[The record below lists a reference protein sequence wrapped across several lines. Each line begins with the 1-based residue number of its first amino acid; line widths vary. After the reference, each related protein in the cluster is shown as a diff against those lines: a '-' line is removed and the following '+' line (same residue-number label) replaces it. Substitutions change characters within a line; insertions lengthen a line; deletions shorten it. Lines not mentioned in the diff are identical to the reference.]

1 MPSWLF
7 AGLALAGSAFG
18 LRQLLGWV
26 DFCFFFLSG
35 WFWAGL
41 VFAGWLWADSA
52 LIELSWLYV
61 GLALGLIGFCWVAM
75 DWVGLALDWV
85 GYRLLAFHWVVF
97 FLVWLS

>member
-26 DFCFFFLSG
+26 DFCFFFCQVGFGLG
-35 WFWAGL
+35 WFL
-41 VFAGWLWADSA
+41 PGWLWADSA

-61 GLALGLIGFCWVAM
+61 GLALGLIGFCWVAIGP
-75 DWVGLALDWV
+75 DWLWTWLAIGW
-85 GYRLLAFHWVVF
+85 AVF
-97 FLVWLS
+97 FLD